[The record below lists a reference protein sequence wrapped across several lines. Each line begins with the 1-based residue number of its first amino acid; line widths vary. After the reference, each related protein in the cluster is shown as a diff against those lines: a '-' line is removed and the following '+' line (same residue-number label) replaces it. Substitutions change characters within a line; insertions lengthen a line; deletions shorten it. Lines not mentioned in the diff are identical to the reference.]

1 MSNVET
7 TQKPAFDVGKLDGV
21 EKAAILLLS
30 LSEEDAAQIFRHLEP
45 KQVQRL
51 GMSMASMS
59 DFSHDRVA
67 AVHRQFIDDIQKYTN
82 IGIGSEDFVRKALVA
97 ALGEDKASNL
107 VDQIILGSGAR
118 GLDSL
123 KWMDARQVA
132 SIIQNEHP
140 QIQTIVLSYLEPEQS
155 AEILSQ
161 FPEQVRLDL
170 VMRIANLEEVQPAA
184 LQELNDIMEKQFAGA
199 AGAQAA
205 KMGGLKAAANI
216 MNYLDTNIE
225 GQLMDSI
232 RESDEEMSQQIQD
245 LMFVFENL
253 IDVDDRGIQTLLR
266 EVPGD
271 LLQRA
276 LKGSDDQMREKVF
289 KNMSKRAAE
298 MLADDLEAMVGGV
311 VEDLVGLVLGRVL
324 LVLGRHADIFDR
336 TALERGLYLSFQCDR
351 VNVGHFRLPVNLCR
365 RLRLVGPGMMSGAQN
380 GICRCDVFSSG

>member
-1 MSNVET
+1 MT
-7 TQKPAFDVGKLDGV
+7 TVAAVKSKNELSPEQQQILDNMNGM
-21 EKAAILLLS
+21 EMAAVLMLS
-30 LSEEDAAQIFRHLEP
+30 LSEDDAAQIFRHLEP

-51 GMSMASMS
+51 GMAMASMK
-59 DFSHDRVA
+59 DFSQERVT
-67 AVHRQFIDDIQKYTN
+67 AVHRQFIEDIQKYSN

-97 ALGEDKASNL
+97 ALGEDKAGNL
-107 VDQIILGSGAR
+107 VDQIIMGSGAR

-140 QIQTIVLSYLEPEQS
+140 QIQTIVLSYLDPEQS

-170 VMRIANLEEVQPAA
+170 IMRIANLEEVQPAA

-205 KMGGLKAAANI
+205 KMGGLKAAASI
-216 MNYLDTNIE
+216 MNYLDTNVE
-225 GQLMDSI
+225 GQLMDAI
-232 RESDEEMSQQIQD
+232 RDSDEEMSQQIQD

-266 EVPGD
+266 EVPGE
-271 LLQRA
+271 LLQKA
-276 LKGSDDQMREKVF
+276 LKGADDQLKEKIF

-298 MLADDLEAMVGGV
+298 MLS
-311 VEDLVGLVLGRVL
+311 EDLTAMGPIRVSD
-324 LVLGRHADIFDR
+324 VEAAQKEI
-336 TALERGLYLSFQCDR
+336 LSIA
-351 VNVGHFRLPVNLCR
+351 R
-365 RLRLVGPGMMSGAQN
+365 RLADAGEIMLGSG
-380 GICRCDVFSSG
+380 GGDDFV